1 MVRLELEM
9 GIFFIWTSAFAF
21 LMAIIWLVV
30 SAVALFKLIERVMP
44 LLTETKDNIRDL
56 GDLSANTVGRASDTM
71 DLVELRV
78 TQAMGNAA
86 EAGTSVTKQVL
97 GLGTILASAYMGVRI
112 IGMLRTQL
120 QGNKRRDNPRRGKSK
135 Q

>member
-1 MVRLELEM
+1 M